1 MNERMIIIK
10 VVTKIIIPKREDDV
24 SPQPSHQTLVLPVR
38 DIILTT
44 ITIKSPSL
52 TKRKQTNSISNNP
65 ISIHT

>member
-10 VVTKIIIPKREDDV
+10 VVTKIIIPQREDDV
-24 SPQPSHQTLVLPVR
+24 SPQPSHQTLVLLAH
-38 DIILTT
+38 DIILT

-52 TKRKQTNSISNNP
+52 TKRKQTNPLSNNP